1 MLNLHVRIQD
11 AGYKMQD
18 AGCRMQDS
26 GYKFRMQVEESRL
39 ADIQDAGFKCAGG
52 GRLLCEFFRLIA
64 LDMT

>member
-1 MLNLHVRIQD
+1 
-11 AGYKMQD
+11 MQD